1 MAKAHIISLKS
12 ADVVG
17 HRHIIVS
24 DFESDKFADYARYLK
39 EEFAAKG
46 YSIPTW
52 VAPNF
57 LLRLVSY
64 FDREVSFILPMLGK
78 EPKFDNTRLR
88 EVLKISKPLS
98 TRQAIVE
105 MAYSMIERGMI
116 EKKF

>member
-1 MAKAHIISLKS
+1 MAKAHLISLKS
-12 ADVVG
+12 PDVVG

-24 DFESDKFADYARYLK
+24 DLDSDKFTDYARYLN
-39 EEFAAKG
+39 EEFSDKG
-46 YSIPTW
+46 YSVPTW

-57 LLRLVSY
+57 LIRLVSY

-78 EPKFDNTRLR
+78 EPKFDNTRLK
-88 EVLKISKPLS
+88 EVLKIEQPLS

-116 EKKF
+116 EKKY